1 MASSSFH
8 DAPAAGPSS
17 PLFSFRDDA
26 EDLPDRAASSSSSLP
41 PSSASKNDGAG
52 RPPSYRSGS
61 YGNHDTG
68 SRVPLPIKSAAASKE
83 AQFDA
88 DSDDLD
94 DEDDM
99 VAIEASS
106 LTPHPSQADPAAEA
120 HRHRR
125 SPQHTRERSGS
136 LPSLIDRI
144 PLPDRLRAS
153 MDGLGNDLRH
163 LRENLAAVGVP
174 GWDGEGLPDWLKRGA
189 GVFDATVNMANSI
202 LGAGIV
208 GLPYS
213 MRESGFVAGLGLL
226 IGLSLLTDW
235 TIRLI
240 VLNAKLSG
248 RLTYIEIMEHCFG
261 GNGKAA
267 VSIFQFAFAFGGMCA
282 FCVVIGDTIPHVI
295 RSLFPALAGTLL
307 SNRQCVIALFTM
319 AISYPLSL
327 YRNIESLSKA
337 SAIALVSMVVII
349 VAVTLRGP
357 AMPIELKGDP
367 SLRFTLINV
376 SNLVRSISVI
386 SFAFVCHHNSL
397 LIYGSL
403 KEPSMNKFGQV
414 THYSTIIA
422 AAATITMSVAGY
434 WSFEEKTLSNV
445 LNNFPEDDTFI
456 NIARGLFGLNMLTTL
471 PLECFV
477 CREVLETY
485 FFAGEF
491 DRNRHLIFT
500 SSLVVSAMMVSLLTC
515 DLGIVL
521 ELTGGLSATALAFIF
536 PSLCYLKLSGESGKK
551 VPIGSVPHLSSVAS
565 TDRIGTTPPRSQ
577 NGAVPS
583 VALDMG
589 EGGAGGGAGAGGR
602 GAGGRGGKNRIR
614 TEDYASDDDEDAGED
629 TIDDLDPSRRAE
641 GILGMTHPGSQRR
654 GEVAVEDVE
663 LPLRPGATV
672 RFRPPASKRKWWQ
685 STRPLSVA
693 CAIFG
698 IVVLI
703 ISVWTAIADM
713 GAGRSG
719 AVHVC

>member
-1 MASSSFH
+1 MS
-8 DAPAAGPSS
+8 
-17 PLFSFRDDA
+17 
-26 EDLPDRAASSSSSLP
+26 
-41 PSSASKNDGAG
+41 

-61 YGNHDTG
+61 YGSGTAA
-68 SRVPLPIKSAAASKE
+68 SRVPLPVKSIASSKE

-99 VAIEASS
+99 VAIAASS
-106 LTPHPSQADPAAEA
+106 LTTHGQGAVEG
-120 HRHRR
+120 HHRR
-125 SPQHTRERSGS
+125 APGHHRERSGS
-136 LPSLIDRI
+136 LPLIDRI
-144 PLPDRLRAS
+144 PNPFRAS
-153 MDGLGNDLRH
+153 LDGLGNDLRH
-163 LRENLAAVGVP
+163 LRENLSAVGVP

-226 IGLSLLTDW
+226 IGLSFLTDW

-248 RLTYIEIMEHCFG
+248 RITYIEIMEHCFG

-295 RSLFPALAGTLL
+295 RSLFPALAGTFLA
-307 SNRQCVIALFTM
+307 NRQFVITFFTM

-367 SLRFTLINV
+367 SLRFTVVNV

-445 LNNFPEDDTFI
+445 LNNFPDDDTFI
-456 NIARGLFGLNMLTTL
+456 NVARGLFGLNMLTTL

-551 VPIGSVPHLSSVAS
+551 VPLSSVPNLGSAEGQPS
-565 TDRIGTTPPRSQ
+565 RSAPRA
-577 NGAVPS
+577 NTAARAGGA
-583 VALDMG
+583 DHEG
-589 EGGAGGGAGAGGR
+589 EGGAAGAGGVITSYSIHIR
-602 GAGGRGGKNRIR
+602 SIRDPSRENRIR
-614 TEDYASDDDEDAGED
+614 IDDYESDDEDDGGATLDDLEAPGLSGAGSHGPSHLPTTSRRPGAGEVP
-629 TIDDLDPSRRAE
+629 I
-641 GILGMTHPGSQRR
+641 
-654 GEVAVEDVE
+654 EDVE

-693 CAIFG
+693 CAVFG
-698 IVVLI
+698 MVVLV
-703 ISVWTAIADM
+703 ISVWTAITDVA
-713 GAGRSG
+713 AGRSG